1 MPTRLPPFVL
11 TDSHEVRANPQLDK
25 DWTLSDDWDVELQ
38 RRYQRNVMCKEQL
51 LAGRSICYRSGGN
64 SLWPRVESNDLC
76 TYAPVTAEVPIEVD
90 DIVFC
95 EVQPND
101 RFYAHLVKAIQVGEW
116 EDTAYIISNARGREN
131 GWCYRRHIYGKLVEV
146 GGFPLRPVLFF
157 SPCLSQTGVVT

>member
-1 MPTRLPPFVL
+1 MPIRLPPFVL

-64 SLWPRVESNDLC
+64 SLWPRVQSNDLC

-131 GWCYRRHIYGKLVEV
+131 GWCYRRHIYGKLFEV
-146 GGFPLRPVLFF
+146 GGFPLRPVLFS